1 MATID
6 LSQLMNSGY
15 LSFLVIAFGAA
26 LLYFGK
32 IIQDLQ
38 VESSGTQGYYETGIL
53 YVIISILIP
62 LPIAYMLY
70 KFEQFY
76 FDYNLWMFVQIA
88 LTFYLII
95 DVSYSRKLRNENKVR
110 HETENS
116 RLFSI
121 FVILIASF
129 FSFYSNLYLYHFLNG
144 VNQIFINFILSI
156 LFTFM
161 ALTIAAQKFS
171 YQSIRYYPE
180 VKIYFENNQVPLQGT
195 MKRYDDTIKLLV
207 NDKFIRINKDKIV
220 YIEEPKQRI
229 KSSKLMDWL
238 YKIVI
243 K

>member
-1 MATID
+1 MVTID
-6 LSQLMNSGY
+6 LSQLINSGY

-38 VESSGTQGYYETGIL
+38 VESGGTLGYYEKGIL
-53 YVIISILIP
+53 YVIISIFIP
-62 LPIAYMLY
+62 FPIAYMLY
-70 KFEQFY
+70 KFELFY
-76 FDYNLWMFVQIA
+76 FDYNIWMFVQMA
-88 LTFYLII
+88 LTIYLII
-95 DVSYSRKLRNENKVR
+95 DICYSRKLKNENKVR
-110 HETENS
+110 HETEIS

-121 FVILIASF
+121 VVILTTSF

-144 VNQIFINFILSI
+144 INQIFINFILSV

-180 VKIYFENNQVPLQGT
+180 VKIYLENNPVPLQGI
-195 MKRYDDTIKLLV
+195 MKRYDDTIKLLT
-207 NDKFIRINKDKIV
+207 NEKFIRINKDKVV
-220 YIEEPKQRI
+220 YIEEPKEKI
-229 KSSKLMDWL
+229 SSSKLMDWL
-238 YKIVI
+238 YKIVV